1 MNTKSVTEAKNKVKI
16 PQHIIDELEAIPD
29 KNNIVIPWTPEM
41 EEVVRVYYATKSA
54 QKISEILS
62 KMSGKKITLSAVY
75 RKVREFEYE
84 ATK

>member
-1 MNTKSVTEAKNKVKI
+1 MGGVKTTVVKI

-29 KNNIVIPWTPEM
+29 KNNMIIPWTPEM
-41 EEVVRVYYATKSA
+41 EEIVRLYFASKSA

-62 KMSGKKITLSAVY
+62 RMSGKKITLSAVY

-84 ATK
+84 DSKES